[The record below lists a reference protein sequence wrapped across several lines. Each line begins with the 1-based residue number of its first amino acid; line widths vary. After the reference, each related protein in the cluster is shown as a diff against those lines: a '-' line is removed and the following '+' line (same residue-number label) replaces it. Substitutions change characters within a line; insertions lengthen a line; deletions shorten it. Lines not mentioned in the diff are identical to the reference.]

1 MPGCPYFIANTFG
14 HLLGGLLLTGISS
27 ENPLVDKIEKKPL
40 THLTLVLFTF
50 FLLFAL
56 LYTETGPFKY
66 LLFALFCGSMGQ
78 MLSGFVKR
86 LQQEN
91 LLSNTLIIVGTIFVA
106 MTGIG
111 LLDRGNM
118 LYWGVYLSAALFGL
132 IIAMVVTSFMTKT
145 QKDADI
151 AHLWFSRII
160 VVLFT
165 LYIGFDVEILKEH
178 AKMCSSNP
186 DYVNESLNL
195 FLDIV
200 NLFQGAGGVQEHL
213 L

>member
-50 FLLFAL
+50 FLIFAL

-66 LLFALFCGSMGQ
+66 LLFALFCGSTGQ

-91 LLSNTLIIVGTIFVA
+91 LLSNTLIIVGTIFTA
-106 MTGIG
+106 MTAIG
-111 LLDRGNM
+111 LLDKGNM
-118 LYWGVYLSAALFGL
+118 LDWGVYLSAGLFGL
-132 IIAMVVTSFMTKT
+132 IIAMIVTSFTTKT

-165 LYIGFDVEILKEH
+165 LYLGFDVQILKEH

-186 DYVNESLNL
+186 DYVNESLNIY
-195 FLDIV
+195 LDII
-200 NLFQGAGGVQEHL
+200 NLFQGVGGSQQ
-213 L
+213 

>member
-27 ENPLVDKIEKKPL
+27 ENPVVNGIEKKPL
-40 THLTLVLFTF
+40 THLTLVIFSF
-50 FLLFAL
+50 FLIFAL
-56 LYTETGPFKY
+56 LFTETGPFKY
-66 LLFALFCGSMGQ
+66 MLFALFCGTMGQ

-91 LLSNTLIIVGTIFVA
+91 LLSNTIIIVGTIFAA
-106 MTGIG
+106 MTTIG
-111 LLDRGNM
+111 LLDKGNM
-118 LYWGVYLSAALFGL
+118 LDWGIYLSAGLFGL
-132 IIAMVVTSFMTKT
+132 IVAMIVTSFMTKT

-165 LYIGFDVEILKEH
+165 LYLGFDVEVLKVH
-178 AKMCSSNP
+178 AKMCNSNP
-186 DYVNESLNL
+186 DYVNESLNIY
-195 FLDIV
+195 LDII
-200 NLFQGAGGVQEHL
+200 NLFQGVGGSQE
-213 L
+213 